1 MRLVAFIIASSVFLF
16 SVSVSGSVGDGDESM
31 INDTNLPVEEEEG
44 SEIGRDYQGIQR
56 NIYEGFQQSVLAKT
70 LNSVPWSEY
79 AGKNY
84 MPMVVVIASIIL
96 TSTVSPSLVSRA
108 INALV
113 ETGVPSFLIFEA
125 LRHIGDKASPF
136 YTGKGKNEAFKR
148 RLLIDGASLFAT
160 LLAMPGQETMFN
172 ALKLAAWRLPVFFQL
187 KSMLEPFTKDDA
199 PVAVDEVP
207 PSP

>member
-1 MRLVAFIIASSVFLF
+1 MRFVAFIAASSVFLF
-16 SVSVSGSVGDGDESM
+16 SVSLSGSVGDESM
-31 INDTNLPVEEEEG
+31 IDDTNLPVEEEEG
-44 SEIGRDYQGIQR
+44 SEIGRDYPGIQR
-56 NIYEGFQQSVLAKT
+56 NIYEGFQQSVLART

-84 MPMVVVIASIIL
+84 MPLAIVIASIIL

-125 LRHIGDKASPF
+125 LRHIGDKTSPF
-136 YTGKGKNEAFKR
+136 YTGKGKNEALKR

-160 LLAMPGQETMFN
+160 LLTMPGQETMFN
-172 ALKLAAWRLPVFFQL
+172 ALKLAAWRLPVLFQL
-187 KSMLEPFTKDDA
+187 KSMLEPLTKDDA
-199 PVAVDEVP
+199 PVAVHEVA

>member
-1 MRLVAFIIASSVFLF
+1 MRFVAFIASSVFLF
-16 SVSVSGSVGDGDESM
+16 SVSVCGSVGDESM
-31 INDTNLPVEEEEG
+31 IDDTNLPVEEEEG

-56 NIYEGFQQSVLAKT
+56 NIYEGFQQSVLART

-84 MPMVVVIASIIL
+84 MPLAIVIASIIL
-96 TSTVSPSLVSRA
+96 TSTSTVSPSLVSRA

-125 LRHIGDKASPF
+125 LRHIGDKTSPF
-136 YTGKGKNEAFKR
+136 YTGKGKNEAVKR

-160 LLAMPGQETMFN
+160 LLTMPGQETMFN
-172 ALKLAAWRLPVFFQL
+172 ALKLAARRLPFLFQL
-187 KSMLEPFTKDDA
+187 KSMIEPSTKDDA